1 VREKWRPKPPPPPSR
16 AGALGFIFVLVLCA
30 VLTAALF
37 LLNPL
42 APAARLGALL
52 GVPEA
57 TPTVSSVRASAA
69 NASNGKPWQL
79 FLPLIDK

>member
-1 VREKWRPKPPPPPSR
+1 MPEKWRPKPPPPPGR
-16 AGALGFIFVLVLCA
+16 AGALGFVFVLLLCA

-52 GVPEA
+52 GVPSA
-57 TPTVSSVRASAA
+57 TPTLAPARASPSAA
-69 NASNGKPWQL
+69 SAGAPWRL
-79 FLPLIDK
+79 FLPLVGK